1 MLTPINNTNSYV
13 YKRLI
18 KHGFQFLKH
27 PIKDNFSYIVKVENT
42 PEYTNVTKFKIPNEI
57 LNILRP
63 TSIKDF
69 LHFKIKDLHIDKIK
83 NTKHFVST
91 NNEKTTI
98 LSKNKYLKK
107 LQLITPKYSYN
118 KVTENNFTEE
128 LLQTAD
134 GNIYHQMPYNGQ
146 KTMFHISK
154 PQDKTL
160 LSNEEFKNIK
170 ENIFK

>member
-1 MLTPINNTNSYV
+1 MLAPINNTNSYV
-13 YKRLI
+13 HKRLI

-27 PIKDNFSYIVKVENT
+27 PIKDNFSYIMKVENT
-42 PEYTNVTKFKIPNEI
+42 PEYTNITKFKIPNEI

-69 LHFKIKDLHIDKIK
+69 LHFKIKSLHVNKTNK
-83 NTKHFVST
+83 TKHFVST
-91 NNEKTTI
+91 NGEKMAV
-98 LSKNKYLKK
+98 LSKSRHSKST
-107 LQLITPKYSYN
+107 QLITPQYSYR
-118 KVTENNFTEE
+118 KTSENNFTEE
-128 LLQTAD
+128 LLQTVD

-160 LSNEEFKNIK
+160 LSNEDFKRIK